1 LDSRKGTRQ
10 TKGIHHQVKRKNE
23 RKRKLQEDE
32 DEGDT
37 REEEMEL
44 EDDEEVDDVEDYE
57 RLIEQLQ
64 MDVDKK
70 DLELDKKNLE
80 LKQLT
85 SISTIKETLI
95 KNLLTLLELFPHNS
109 PNPFNHPQPKLPNLH
124 NH

>member
-1 LDSRKGTRQ
+1 
-10 TKGIHHQVKRKNE
+10 
-23 RKRKLQEDE
+23 
-32 DEGDT
+32 
-37 REEEMEL
+37 MEL

-64 MDVDKK
+64 MEVDEKDLKLDKK
-70 DLELDKKNLE
+70 DLDKKNLE

-109 PNPFNHPQPKLPNLH
+109 PFNHPNPNFPISTTIK
-124 NH
+124 NCEYCI

>member
-1 LDSRKGTRQ
+1 
-10 TKGIHHQVKRKNE
+10 
-23 RKRKLQEDE
+23 
-32 DEGDT
+32 
-37 REEEMEL
+37 MEL

-64 MDVDKK
+64 MEVDEKDLKLDENDMELNKK
-70 DLELDKKNLE
+70 DLE

>member
-1 LDSRKGTRQ
+1 
-10 TKGIHHQVKRKNE
+10 
-23 RKRKLQEDE
+23 
-32 DEGDT
+32 
-37 REEEMEL
+37 MEL

-64 MDVDKK
+64 MEVDENDLKLDEKDLKLDEK